1 MSKEKLEELENEEVE
16 DEETEEET
24 PVANTPS
31 NDFKDIVIKECN
43 RIIDSYIEICKG
55 NNDTAFIEALNN
67 PDKTK
72 ESCVNHI
79 MNNLTKKRIY
89 GGADSV
95 MYEYIH
101 EYYVDKFTEV
111 KDDWSKWMRTPSG
124 NTGSST
130 PKKAKLTMKDI
141 EEGYNALSNE
151 DKNRIYLEQLAKY
164 EEEAKKK
171 ALEKIKADEA
181 KRKEKELAAKKK
193 AEEQAKKEAER
204 KRKEEEANAPLGGLF
219 DLL

>member
-1 MSKEKLEELENEEVE
+1 MAKEKENLEELEEEE
-16 DEETEEET
+16 QETEQVENNQ
-24 PVANTPS
+24 PQ
-31 NDFKDIVIKECN
+31 NDFKSVVTKECE
-43 RIIDSYIEICKG
+43 RIINNYVEICRQ
-55 NNDTAFIEALNN
+55 NNDEAFLKALDN

-72 ESCVNHI
+72 EYCINHI
-79 MNNLTKKRIY
+79 MNNITSKRIY
-89 GGADSV
+89 GGDCSL

-111 KDDWSKWMRTPSG
+111 KDNWSKFMRTPSSG
-124 NTGSST
+124 GST
-130 PKKAKLTMKDI
+130 TKKAAKPTLKDI

-151 DKNRIYLEQLAKY
+151 EKNRIYLEQLAKY

-181 KRKEKELAAKKK
+181 KRKEKEKELAAKKK
-193 AEEQAKKEAER
+193 AEEQAKKEAEK
-204 KRKEEEANAPLGGLF
+204 KRKEEEANEPLGGMF

>member
-1 MSKEKLEELENEEVE
+1 MAKEKLEELEEDVEE
-16 DEETEEET
+16 EETEQSEESSSAAST
-24 PVANTPS
+24 
-31 NDFKDIVIKECN
+31 DFKSVVIKECE
-43 RIIDSYIEICKG
+43 RIIDKYIEICKS
-55 NNDTAFIEALNN
+55 NNDTVFLEKLDD
-67 PDKTK
+67 PDKEK
-72 ESCVNHI
+72 KYCVNHI

-101 EYYVDKFTEV
+101 EYYVDDFKEV
-111 KDDWSKWMRTPSG
+111 KDNWSAFMRTPSSG
-124 NTGSST
+124 GST
-130 PKKAKLTMKDI
+130 TTKKTKPTLKDI

-151 DKNRIYLEQLAKY
+151 EKNRIYLEQLAKY

-181 KRKEKELAAKKK
+181 KKKEKEKELAAKKK
-193 AEEQAKKEAER
+193 AEAEAKAEAER
-204 KRKEEEANAPLGGLF
+204 KRKEEEANEPLGGMF

>member
-1 MSKEKLEELENEEVE
+1 MAKEKKNLEELEEEE
-16 DEETEEET
+16 QETEQVENNQ
-24 PVANTPS
+24 PQ
-31 NDFKDIVIKECN
+31 NDFKSVVTKECE
-43 RIIDSYIEICKG
+43 RIINNYVEICRQ
-55 NNDTAFIEALNN
+55 NNDEAFLKALDN

-72 ESCVNHI
+72 AYCINHI
-79 MNNLTKKRIY
+79 MNNITSKRIY
-89 GGADSV
+89 GGDDSL

-111 KDDWSKWMRTPSG
+111 KDNWSKFMRVPSSG
-124 NTGSST
+124 GST
-130 PKKAKLTMKDI
+130 TKKAAKPTLKDI

-151 DKNRIYLEQLAKY
+151 EKNRIYLEQLAKY

-181 KRKEKELAAKKK
+181 KRKEKEKELAAKKK
-193 AEEQAKKEAER
+193 AEEQAKKEAEK
-204 KRKEEEANAPLGGLF
+204 KRKEEEANEPLGGMF

>member
-1 MSKEKLEELENEEVE
+1 MAKKKEELEELEEEEVE
-16 DEETEEET
+16 TEEVEQAT
-24 PVANTPS
+24 S
-31 NDFKDIVIKECN
+31 NDFKDVVIKECE
-43 RIIDSYIEICKG
+43 RIIDQYIEICKT
-55 NNDTAFIEALNN
+55 NNDTPFIEALDN
-67 PDKTK
+67 PDKEK
-72 ESCVNHI
+72 KYCVNHI

-101 EYYVDKFTEV
+101 EYYVDDFKEV
-111 KDDWSKWMRTPSG
+111 KDYWSNLMRSPSG
-124 NTGSST
+124 GSTT
-130 PKKAKLTMKDI
+130 PKKAKPTLKDI

-151 DKNRIYLEQLAKY
+151 EKNRIYLEQLAKY

-181 KRKEKELAAKKK
+181 KKKEKEKELAAKKK
-193 AEEQAKKEAER
+193 AEEQAKKEAEK
-204 KRKEEEANAPLGGLF
+204 KRKEEEANEPLGGMF